1 MGLGNAPPASNMAIL
16 GIQVEFRGCDKMEI
30 VVPNHF
36 ANLRVS
42 SELFHLLDDA
52 RHVLHVFSSLTT

>member
-1 MGLGNAPPASNMAIL
+1 
-16 GIQVEFRGCDKMEI
+16 MEI

-52 RHVLHVFSSLTT
+52 RHVLHVFPKPHNLRVMTTDVKGIH